1 MVKNVIVPAKFTKY
15 TINNFLEQII
25 SESLAPLDNEISI
38 DLSSLEFIDV
48 GGVACLYNICMW
60 LAEETSVGASFKLN
74 SVNPSFKNK
83 KAMKYLED
91 CGFFA
96 HFFSEKDI
104 FGPTNLRNTTL
115 PIKLLRVS
123 ESYQWNQFTLKAWLQ
138 ACTGRLAEFSNV
150 QVGVEE
156 IFNNIQDH
164 SSKNIG
170 CVFGQYFPNK
180 KDNQICITISDFGTG
195 IPTVMRNK
203 FGDNTDLNLLIHALQ
218 EGVSTRSTPRNRGAG
233 LPNIM
238 RSLTNSNVGTVHIL
252 SNHAKIII
260 EDGTISKV
268 ATLENYYPGTFFE
281 ISINVDN
288 EKLYEGEEEEEF
300 EW

>member
-1 MVKNVIVPAKFTKY
+1 MARDVIVPTKFTKY

-25 SESLAPLDNEISI
+25 SEELTPLDSKISI
-38 DLSSLEFIDV
+38 DLRGLEFIDV

-60 LAEETSVGASFKLN
+60 LEDSFVDASFTLN
-74 SVNPSFKNK
+74 NINPSYKNK
-83 KAMKYLED
+83 EAMKYLED
-91 CGFFA
+91 CGFFR
-96 HFFSEKDI
+96 HFFSEENM
-104 FGPTNLRNTTL
+104 FGESRYRSTTL
-115 PIKLLRVS
+115 PIKLLKVS
-123 ESYQWNQFTLKAWLQ
+123 ESYQWNQFTLKTWLQ
-138 ACTGRLAEFSNV
+138 ACTGRIAEFSNV

-180 KDNQICITISDFGTG
+180 KNGQICITISDFGSG
-195 IPTVMRNK
+195 IPTVMRKEFEN
-203 FGDNTDLNLLIHALQ
+203 DTDLKLLLKALE
-218 EGVSTRSTPRNRGAG
+218 EGISTRSSPRNRGAG

-238 RSLTNSNVGTVHIL
+238 RSLTKGSIGTVHIL
-252 SNHAKIII
+252 SNHAKIVI
-260 EDGTISKV
+260 EDGAISKV
-268 ATLENYYPGTFFE
+268 ASLGNYYPGTFFE
-281 ISINVDN
+281 ISININN